1 MLTDKTVL
9 VTGASRGI
17 GAAIVSAVGAA
28 GAYVICHYGSHVE
41 GAEAAVA
48 DIPEERRLLLPMDLS
63 VPGSARRLWAD
74 AVAWRGRVDVI
85 VLNAAVNIETPFEG
99 SDAEWDAGWD
109 TTMQVNVLE
118 PASLVKEGLGH
129 FVENGGGVFIGLSSW
144 SAQRGSAIAS
154 LPAYAASKAAVK
166 SLMQTVARNYGPQG
180 VLAYVLAPGIVKTRM
195 ADLAAATRGGEEAVR
210 AGLVLNELV
219 PPEELGDLVTFL
231 ATGRMKHLTGAT
243 LDVNGASYIR

>member
-17 GAAIVSAVGAA
+17 GAAIAAAVGAA
-28 GAYVICHYGSHVE
+28 GAHVICHFGSHSE

-48 DIPEERRLLLPMDLS
+48 DVPEDRRLLLPMDLS
-63 VPGSARRLWAD
+63 VPGASRRLWAE
-74 AVAWRGRVDVI
+74 AVEWRGRVDVI

-99 SDAEWDAGWD
+99 SVEEWDAGWD

-118 PASLVKEGLGH
+118 PASLVKEGLAH
-129 FVENGGGVFIGLSSW
+129 FVQNGGGVFIGLSSW

-154 LPAYAASKAAVK
+154 LPAYAASKAAMK
-166 SLMQTVARNYGPQG
+166 SLMQTVARNYGLQG

-210 AGLVLNELV
+210 AALVLNELV
-219 PPEELGDLVTFL
+219 PPEELGELVAFL
-231 ATGRMKHLTGAT
+231 ATGRLKHLTGAT